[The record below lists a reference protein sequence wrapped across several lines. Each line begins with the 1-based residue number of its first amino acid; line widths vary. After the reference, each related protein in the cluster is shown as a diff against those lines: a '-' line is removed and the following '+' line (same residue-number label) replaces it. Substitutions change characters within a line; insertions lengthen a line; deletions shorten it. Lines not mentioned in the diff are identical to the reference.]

1 MVYRLDNGTL
11 IDHIHAGKG
20 KDVLK
25 VLALPEDTQL
35 IYAHNLRSSRYG
47 KKDVLG
53 FTDCALTEQELN
65 KVGLVAPEATINIIN
80 DQKVQKKGKVIL
92 PSIIENLVICP
103 NPRCITASQHQ
114 EHVPQRMIVESHD
127 PLVLRCHYC
136 ELPIKREEIMLK
148 EK

>member
-11 IDHIHAGKG
+11 IDHINAGKG

-53 FTDCALTEQELN
+53 FTNRELNEQELN
-65 KVGLVAPEATINIIN
+65 KVGLVAPEATINVIK
-80 DQKVQKKGKVIL
+80 DQKVMKKGTVIL
-92 PSIIENLVICP
+92 PTVIENLVVCP
-103 NPRCITASQHQ
+103 NPRCITSAQHN
-114 EHVPQRMIVESHD
+114 EHVHQKMIVESHD

-136 ELPIKREEIMLK
+136 ELPIKREEIVLK